1 MSKLP
6 YSDYADN
13 LVSTLNT
20 DAKAPTPPS
29 SPKPDTEN
37 STDTIVSKKY
47 SYHFGIDSINFSQVR
62 IEQNMCFISEN
73 IEVGYLQEDE
83 YIQLTSEFNTGEN
96 GSIEF
101 YILDGLEAKSILPIG
116 TEVVLNEKIFFGLR
130 PRFSINNNEPITI
143 KKNGVVVDVSLEQAI
158 NSNEDGYTVSYS
170 PLDAHDLI
178 VKNDVVKV
186 KAILRT
192 YNKNTEAP
200 SIKRLAIKKYGRNSL
215 WKDSTIN

>member
-6 YSDYADN
+6 YTDYADN

-20 DAKAPTPPS
+20 DTNVPTPPS
-29 SPKPDTEN
+29 SPNPDTED
-37 STDTIVSKKY
+37 SKATVTSKKY

-62 IEQNMCFISEN
+62 IEQNMCFISDD
-73 IEVGYLQEDE
+73 IEIGYLDEDE

-101 YILDGLEAKSILPIG
+101 YILDGSEAKSILPIG
-116 TEVVLNEKIFFGLR
+116 TEVVLDEKIFFGLR
-130 PRFSINNNEPITI
+130 TRFSINNNEPITI

-178 VKNDVVKV
+178 VKNQVVKV

-200 SIKRLAIKKYGRNSL
+200 FIKRLAIKKYGRNSL
-215 WKDSTIN
+215 WKDNTIN